1 MNFYE
6 LQFSDIGKR
15 NINAFGTV
23 HSIGSLLGYVRKT
36 DVGKRIYRSDAGVLS
51 VENDEQLAARLAPI

>member
-6 LQFSDIGKR
+6 IQYSDIGKR

-23 HSIGSLLGYVRKT
+23 CAIGSLLGYVRRV
-36 DVGKRIYRSDAGVLS
+36 DVGKRIYLVDGVMQ
-51 VENDEQLAARLAPI
+51 VESDEQRDARLASA